1 MPLKSKRVNLSINPN
16 REKTIVKTGRE
27 NQLQNRDGSLRLTTI
42 CTEIVY
48 FISGLQSDEE
58 IAAYLR
64 SEGGTL
70 FDLIRRSIKSYISN
84 N

>member
-16 REKTIVKTGRE
+16 KVKSILHTGRE
-27 NQLQNRDGSLRLTTI
+27 NRLQNRDGALRLTTI

-48 FISGLQSDEE
+48 FISGLQSEDE
-58 IAAYLR
+58 IAAQLR
-64 SEGGTL
+64 EEGGTL
-70 FDLIRRSIKSYISN
+70 FDLIRRAVKSYISN